1 MSRQLSKDSNILR
14 MEEKIEAPVFLQD
27 MGVKKIDIS
36 EIADN
41 IMSPGEPSGG
51 LRKLCRKDMGTI

>member
-1 MSRQLSKDSNILR
+1 
-14 MEEKIEAPVFLQD
+14 

-51 LRKLCRKDMGTI
+51 LRKLCRKDIGTV